1 MSNSLED
8 LELSTAIHMLDLTAI
23 SESRLLRN
31 ALIPPTFGYLE
42 QFIIH
47 TQTDSSYVAYI
58 GDGLFSYY
66 RDFSTRVLPAVCV
79 ISSHMPY

>member
-1 MSNSLED
+1 
-8 LELSTAIHMLDLTAI
+8 MLDLTAI

-47 TQTDSSYVAYI
+47 TQTLRTSLTLVTDCSLITEISQHVCCL
-58 GDGLFSYY
+58 LF
-66 RDFSTRVLPAVCV
+66 V
-79 ISSHMPY
+79 